1 MRTLKG
7 MQSMN
12 RVSRLLC
19 IALLPI
25 ITCTGCFLQKTSQQ
39 PKRIEDIRPN
49 PPIFKS
55 YSLTIQRKDFKSQ
68 LGRTGENTIRLVPV
82 FQSAVNPESFV
93 HRVFDVR
100 PKSVYT
106 LMGIQNADILVAVD
120 GFLVK
125 KPEQFVSY
133 VELLQNEDSSTIEI
147 LRGGESILLR
157 YNLIPSLKA
166 VATPVPK

>member
-1 MRTLKG
+1 MK
-7 MQSMN
+7 

-19 IALLPI
+19 VTLIPMATL
-25 ITCTGCFLQKTSQQ
+25 TGCFLQRTPQQ
-39 PKRIEDIRPN
+39 PKRIEEIRPN

-55 YSLTIQRKDFKSQ
+55 YSLTIQRRDFKSQ
-68 LGRTGENTIRLVPV
+68 LGRVGENTIRLVPV

-106 LMGIQNADILVAVD
+106 LMGLQNADILVAVD
-120 GFLVK
+120 GYLVK

-157 YNLIPSLKA
+157 YNLIPSLKP
-166 VATPVPK
+166 VAAPTSQK